1 MKSVAISLAL
11 GLAAG
16 AASLAVAQDRSP
28 ASQGPFPDR
37 GRNAWTQDDRAAL
50 VDGRIAGLKAALK
63 LTAEQGKLWPPVEQ
77 TLRDNAKQRAEA
89 WTARRERWASMRA
102 DRAAG
107 TPRDA
112 RDIPAEIRARA
123 DNLTKRADS
132 MRKLA
137 DASTPLYA
145 ALDDGQKRRLGALMR
160 MAGPGGFR
168 GMHGHR

>member
-28 ASQGPFPDR
+28 ASQGTFPDR
-37 GRNAWTQDDRAAL
+37 GRSAWTQDDRAAL
-50 VDGRIAGLKAALK
+50 MDGRIAGLRAALK
-63 LTAEQGKLWPPVEQ
+63 LSPEQEKLWPPVEQ
-77 TLRDNAKQRAEA
+77 VLRENAKQRADA
-89 WTARRERWASMRA
+89 WTARRERWSAMRG

-107 TPRDA
+107 TPRET

-123 DNLTKRADS
+123 DGLTKRADS

-160 MAGPGGFR
+160 MAGSGGMR
-168 GMHGHR
+168 GHR